1 MWQICC
7 IDSRQESTI
16 LQTWASR
23 LACFNTIK
31 FLMSQFSVVNYK
43 RKRQLQGHLL
53 SVSCNTN
60 AVKLTATLMYIL
72 ACSVH
77 LHLQIYSIKMERSYC
92 YMGGANSFHASEF
105 SCILATAFVLQLN
118 QFCSICPIWP
128 LLDSRYGKKVSIH
141 SAGPTSFGFKKLVHS
156 RPLFLYVRFFK
167 AVYNT
172 VER

>member
-1 MWQICC
+1 
-7 IDSRQESTI
+7 
-16 LQTWASR
+16 
-23 LACFNTIK
+23 
-31 FLMSQFSVVNYK
+31 
-43 RKRQLQGHLL
+43 
-53 SVSCNTN
+53 
-60 AVKLTATLMYIL
+60 MYIL

-156 RPLFLYVRFFK
+156 RPLFLYVRLFK

-172 VER
+172 VERQYMNKIADDWIRTADLTNCATTTASNGKATFIHNSKILHSCC